1 METISIDAAPIAAHT
16 SPRCPVTRS
25 REVIPLADVDGYA
38 VWRCPAS
45 ATDFVWP
52 VPDDAELKR
61 YYDRTEWFEGGE
73 PGGYANYDAQTDFS
87 LPMLTGLLD
96 GFADDGSVRYVLD
109 VGCGYGTHLALAAD
123 RGWKCFGVELSDH
136 ARNTAI
142 ARHGDRMLIVEQI
155 EELIPHEFDLLLMLD
170 VLEHVGD
177 PYALM
182 FRLFNRGLIG
192 PRTRIVITTPN
203 ARSSDAVRD
212 GGKWIYRHP
221 PSHLVYYS
229 ARSLVRLLTTL
240 QFGDVRVRGT
250 SPIAAV
256 EGLRYPDEDLGPDE
270 SLSGFAG
277 LICEAVGSRF
287 YAFMLERYVPGTW
300 SKLAEY
306 EHVPRY
312 QFARQFARG
321 ARVLDFGC
329 GTGYGSRFL
338 ADAADDVLGLDI
350 DEDALRW
357 AAFWHD
363 TARLHFERHADLG
376 ATLPSAS
383 FDLVTCFEM
392 IEHVDHA
399 MQTAT
404 VASLARVVKP
414 TGKLLIS
421 TPNPA
426 VTANY
431 GANPYHL
438 REMNEAEFIE
448 LLAPHFAHVAIYRQ
462 WVRPSILIGTEP
474 IPSTS
479 ALTAER
485 LSSERMIDEPPAF
498 VAVCSHQPIDAID
511 PFVSFDGSFD
521 MVLSETL
528 AQKAMTGLRFDNYLL
543 REGRDE
549 AERIA
554 AQALA
559 DAKLHRET
567 DEHRI
572 RALDEQ
578 AATISKMRDRFEEQA
593 FELVRVRQKSTVQE
607 DDLRVLREQVSGQE
621 ASLRELGCAL
631 AERDSDLAARREQAV
646 GLQALAVQRT
656 AEKDEWMGHYRALE
670 NTRVVRLA
678 RILHG
683 TSGSASPLIDATYLI
698 GGGLVPRALK
708 SRVAPLA
715 HRLRR
720 KIARPT
726 PLLPESGPATRAVP
740 ADADP
745 GVAPTTATSAFAPY
759 AVKPPAHVHSVRTRV
774 LHVIA
779 NFMTGGS
786 SRLVVDLL
794 EHLGSDYEQRI
805 LTSFIPSP
813 VHYVGIDIEEIRH
826 VADSGAMRR
835 SMARFDPQIV
845 HVHYWGDVDE
855 PWYRA
860 VLTVAAERGCTI
872 LQNINTPVAPFSGV
886 PIARNV
892 FVSRYVLDHF
902 GDGLAHNKVIYPGSD
917 FSLFT
922 ASPRSG
928 QAKGCIGMVYRL
940 ERDKLDEHAIVPF
953 IEAARTMPGLKC
965 LIVGGGSLLQTFK
978 DRVLAAGLTDAFEFT
993 GYVSYANLPA
1003 LYERMDVF
1011 VAPIWKESFGQVS
1024 AFAMNMGIPVIGY
1037 DVGAI
1042 PEIVADPSLVAPAGE
1057 APALAAIAVGLVKD
1071 DAARASIG
1079 IANRERASRLFSV
1092 EAMIGSYR
1100 ELYGELQRG
1109 PT

>member
-1 METISIDAAPIAAHT
+1 METISIDVALAASGT
-16 SPRCPVTRS
+16 KPRCPVTRS
-25 REVIPLADVDGYA
+25 GLVIPLADVDGYA
-38 VWRCPAS
+38 VWRCPSS

-52 VPDDAELKR
+52 VPSDAELKR

-73 PGGYANYDAQTDFS
+73 RGGYANYDTQTDFS
-87 LPMLTGLLD
+87 VPMVSGLLD
-96 GFADDGSVRYVLD
+96 EFADDGSVRYALD
-109 VGCGYGTHLALAAD
+109 VGCGYGTHLRLAAD

-136 ARNTAI
+136 ARTTAI
-142 ARHGDRMLIVEQI
+142 ERHGDRMHIVEQI
-155 EELIPHEFDLLLMLD
+155 EELIPHEFDLVLMLD

-192 PRTRIVITTPN
+192 PKTRIVISTPN
-203 ARSSDAVRD
+203 ARSHDAVRD

-221 PSHLVYYS
+221 PSHLVNYS
-229 ARSLVRLLTTL
+229 ARSLQCLLKTL

-250 SPIAAV
+250 SPIAV
-256 EGLRYPDEDLGPDE
+256 GEDLRYPDEDLASDE
-270 SLSGFAG
+270 SRSGFAG
-277 LICEAVGSRF
+277 LICEATGSRF

-312 QFARQFARG
+312 QFARQFAAG
-321 ARVLDFGC
+321 ATILDFGC

-350 DEDALRW
+350 DEEALRW
-357 AAFWHD
+357 ASFWHD
-363 TARLHFERHADLG
+363 GDRLRFERHADFG
-376 ATLPSAS
+376 ATLRSAS

-392 IEHVDHA
+392 IEHVDQA

-404 VASLARVVKP
+404 VASLARLMKP

-448 LLAPHFAHVAIYRQ
+448 LLAPHFVYVAIYRQ
-462 WVRPSILIGTEP
+462 WIRPSILIGTEP
-474 IPSTS
+474 IPSTTGLRS
-479 ALTAER
+479 ER
-485 LSSERMIDEPPAF
+485 LSSERMVDEPPAF
-498 VAVCSHQPIDAID
+498 VAVCSHQPIEAID
-511 PFVSFDGSFD
+511 PFVAFDGSFD
-521 MVLSETL
+521 MVLTETL
-528 AQKAMTGLRFDNYLL
+528 AEKAMTGLRFDKYLL
-543 REGRDE
+543 REGRE
-549 AERIA
+549 QAERLA

-559 DAKLHRET
+559 EANRREET
-567 DEHRI
+567 DALRV

-578 AATISKMRDRFEEQA
+578 AATIATMRDSFAAQA
-593 FELVRVRQKSTVQE
+593 SSIGGLRHELGERASALARALQKSTLQE
-607 DDLRVLREQVSGQE
+607 EDLREQAI
-621 ASLRELGCAL
+621 AS
-631 AERDSDLAARREQAV
+631 
-646 GLQALAVQRT
+646 QALSLQRT
-656 AEKDEWMGHYRALE
+656 AERDEWMGYYRALE

-678 RILHG
+678 RIFHG
-683 TSGSASPLIDATYLI
+683 TSGSPSPVIEATYLI
-698 GGGLVPRALK
+698 GGGLIPRTLK
-708 SRVAPLA
+708 DHLAPLA
-715 HRLRR
+715 TRARRLFS
-720 KIARPT
+720 RPASS
-726 PLLPESGPATRAVP
+726 PESVGTTLQPST
-740 ADADP
+740 DADVD
-745 GVAPTTATSAFAPY
+745 VATTPAASTFAHY
-759 AVKPPAHVHSVRTRV
+759 AVKLPEHVRATRPRV

-794 EHLGSDYEQRI
+794 EHLGGDYEQRI

-826 VADSGAMRR
+826 LGDSAAMRR
-835 SMARFDPQIV
+835 SMARFDPHIV

-860 VLTVAAERGCTI
+860 VLALAAERGCPI

-892 FVSRYVLDHF
+892 FVSRYVLEHF

-922 ASPRSG
+922 ATPRSG
-928 QAKGCIGMVYRL
+928 RAHGCIGMVYRL
-940 ERDKLDEHAIVPF
+940 ERDKLDEQAIDPF
-953 IEAARTMPGLKC
+953 IEAIRRMPGLKC
-965 LIVGGGSLLQTFK
+965 LIVGGGSLLQPFK
-978 DRVLAAGLTDAFEFT
+978 DRVQFAGLSDSFEFT
-993 GYVSYANLPA
+993 GYVSYETLPA

-1024 AFAMNMGIPVIGY
+1024 AFAMNMGIPVVGY

-1042 PEIVADPSLVAPAGE
+1042 PEIVADPSLVAPAHDAE
-1057 APALAAIAVGLVKD
+1057 ALAAIAVNLVQD
-1071 DAARASIG
+1071 DAARESIG
-1079 IANRERASRLFSV
+1079 IANRERAGRMFSV

-1100 ELYGELQRG
+1100 DLYDELLKG
-1109 PT
+1109 